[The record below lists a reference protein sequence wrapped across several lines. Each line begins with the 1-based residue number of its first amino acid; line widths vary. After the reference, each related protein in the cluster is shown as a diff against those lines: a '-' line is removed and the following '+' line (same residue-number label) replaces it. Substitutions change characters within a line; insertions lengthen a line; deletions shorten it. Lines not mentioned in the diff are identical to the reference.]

1 MRSLEIGIAESG
13 VNGYKKIRRKKV
25 EKISKK
31 VLTSAKRCGIIDRLS
46 RGSEAHGH

>member
-13 VNGYKKIRRKKV
+13 VNGYKKTRRKKV

-31 VLTSAKRCGIIDRLS
+31 VLTREKECGIIVKLPQR
-46 RGSEAHGH
+46 RVANGH